1 MLFFIDD
8 METTE
13 RVEQLCTVEEALGS
27 LPLQS
32 ENYAGLTVNRKR
44 NEVTSAKR
52 ILRVRLPLAGE
63 EGEEF

>member
-32 ENYAGLTVNRKR
+32 ENYSGLAVDRKI
-44 NEVTSAKR
+44 NKVTSAKR